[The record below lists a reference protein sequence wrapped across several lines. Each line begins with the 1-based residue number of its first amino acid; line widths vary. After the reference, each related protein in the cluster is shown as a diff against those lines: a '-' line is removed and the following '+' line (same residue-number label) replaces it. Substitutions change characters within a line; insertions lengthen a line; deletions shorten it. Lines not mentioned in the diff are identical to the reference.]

1 MKSLQ
6 KALLGRKLGMS
17 QLFAE
22 DGRAVP
28 VTVISA
34 GPCVVVQRKSA
45 GREGYDAIQIGYEE
59 VAKGKRVPKPLA
71 GHFRRAAEKAKVEVP
86 VCRHLVEVK
95 LADCDAYQVGQ
106 RIPVEI
112 FEVDERVDVTGTSKG
127 KGFAGVQKRYGFRG
141 GPASHGSMS
150 HRRPASSGATDA
162 ARTFPGTKKPGHMGS
177 ERVTVK
183 RLRVHMV
190 KPQENLLVLEGAVP
204 GPNGGLVLVSRPNKG
219 AGKASKER
227 K

>member
-1 MKSLQ
+1 LKSVQ
-6 KALLGRKLGMS
+6 KALLGRKVGMS

-59 VAKGKRVPKPLA
+59 VAKGKRVTKPLA
-71 GHFRRAAEKAKVEVP
+71 GHYRRAGEKAKVELP
-86 VCRHLVEVK
+86 ACRHLVEVK

-162 ARTFPGTKKPGHMGS
+162 ARTFPGVKKPGHMGS

-190 KPQENLLVLEGAVP
+190 NPQDNLLVLEGAVP
-204 GPNGGLVLVSRPNKG
+204 GPNGGLVLVSRPTPGPGKG
-219 AGKASKER
+219 SKER

>member
-1 MKSLQ
+1 
-6 KALLGRKLGMS
+6 MS

-45 GREGYDAIQIGYEE
+45 AREGYDAIQIGYQEIP
-59 VAKGKRVPKPLA
+59 KGKRVPKPLA
-71 GHFRRAAEKAKVEVP
+71 GHFRRAGEEAKAEVP

-112 FEVDERVDVTGTSKG
+112 FEVGERVDVSGTSKG
-127 KGFAGVQKRYGFRG
+127 KGFAGVQKRHHFHG

-162 ARTFPGTKKPGHMGS
+162 ARTFPGVKKPGHMGS

-190 KPQENLLVLEGAVP
+190 NTKENLLVLEGAVP
-204 GPNGGLVLVSRPNKG
+204 GPNGGLVLVSL
-219 AGKASKER
+219 GKEAAPRARREGK
-227 K
+227 